1 MKNSSILD
9 EIVAYKLDEVARA
22 KKQVSQSDLENQ
34 ASSQESVR
42 GFTKALSEEILASQP
57 AVIAEIK
64 KASPSKGIIRENFN
78 PKTHAVDYQSS
89 GATCLSVLT
98 DTKYFSGGNEYLI
111 EAKLACDIPVIRKD
125 FIIDSYQI
133 AESRALGADCILLIA
148 SILDDNSLESLN
160 NYAKTFDL
168 DVLLEVHNEE
178 ELDRAMIISDCLIG
192 INNRNLHTFETDL
205 ETSIKL
211 AEKIPADR
219 FVITESGIHTRADVQ
234 RMMEHNIFGF
244 LVGESF
250 MAAESPGEKLKEIMF
265 GEYS

>member
-1 MKNSSILD
+1 MKGSSILE
-9 EIVAYKLDEVARA
+9 EIVDHKLGEIANA
-22 KKQVSQSDLENQ
+22 KEEVSQSDLENR
-34 ASSQESVR
+34 ASLQEPVR
-42 GFTKALSEEILASQP
+42 GFIKAISIEISASRP

-64 KASPSKGIIRENFN
+64 KASPSKGVIRENFD

-98 DTKYFSGGNEYLI
+98 DKRFFSGENQYLI
-111 EAKLACDIPVIRKD
+111 EAKKACDIPIIRKD
-125 FIIDSYQI
+125 FIIDPYQI

-148 SILDDNSLESLN
+148 SVLDDNSLESLN
-160 NYAKTFDL
+160 KYAKALDL

-178 ELDRAMIISDCLIG
+178 ELGRAMVISDCLIG

-211 AEKIPADR
+211 VEKIPAGR
-219 FVITESGIHTRADVQ
+219 FVITESGIHTRNDVQ

-250 MAAESPGEKLKEIMF
+250 MASENPGKKLKEIMF
-265 GEYS
+265 GK

>member
-244 LVGESF
+244 LV
-250 MAAESPGEKLKEIMF
+250 
-265 GEYS
+265 